1 MSNKIVVTDKTII
14 DFYRENPNLDFIAM
28 NHAFIAI
35 LKSLSTDLSSTI
47 NNTLHSKVLSL
58 VTDIHANLNTV
69 KSDIV
74 SKFRE
79 SIKEYIDDVKMILQH
94 NSLTNNEKM
103 GNLLEKNND
112 NLLAKTT
119 LIINDVVPKSQD
131 KNYLQIENC
140 IQGFCSSIAQDTTKL
155 LALTNKDDTHVDV
168 IVKDI
173 ESKFSNMIS
182 TIQQPIFS
190 FIQSSEERT
199 SAGIQR
205 IKDGLIE
212 NQSANQQLNAGM
224 SDFLNKYNNNSS
236 SKGNVS
242 EAELYYMLQSLL
254 PSDEIIK
261 VNTETASCDLK
272 VNRMDKSKPSIL
284 FENKDYA
291 RSVPTEEV
299 KKFERDIRL
308 QKSHG
313 VFVSQK
319 SPITFKS
326 NFQIDVIGG
335 LIHIYIPN
343 AGHDTNKL
351 KIAIDIIDNLSS
363 KLETIEIIKGEV
375 FSLSKE
381 EMDNITEEYRF
392 FVVQKMQMIDTIK
405 SVTKQLVDKM
415 EEFQLPTVKKMITKS
430 GVVEND
436 NDFKCTFCSCWAG
449 KNKASL
455 SAHIRNCKM
464 NGKNKGDSS
473 VTVVPQDAV
482 LIEDSLILSSSSSGL
497 TSLSSLTSLTSL
509 SETVTLVL
517 PFEQDT
523 VIKSKKVRK

>member
-1 MSNKIVVTDKTII
+1 MSNCITVTDKTII
-14 DFYRENPNLDFIAM
+14 EFYKENPNLDFVAM
-28 NHAFIAI
+28 NHTFIAI

-47 NNTLHSKVLSL
+47 NNTINSKVLAM
-58 VTDIHANLNTV
+58 VTDIHSNLNTV
-69 KSDIV
+69 KTDIIG
-74 SKFRE
+74 KFRD
-79 SIKEYIDDVKMILQH
+79 SIKEYVDDVKTILQN

-103 GNLLEKNND
+103 GALLEKNND

-119 LIINDVVPKSQD
+119 LIVNDVIPKSQD
-131 KNYLQIENC
+131 KNYMQIENC
-140 IQGFCSSIAQDTTKL
+140 IKSVCSSIAQDTSKL
-155 LALTNKDDTHVDV
+155 LELNNKDDTHVDT

-173 ESKFSNMIS
+173 ESRFSNMIS

-205 IKDGLIE
+205 IKDGLLE
-212 NQSANQQLNAGM
+212 HQTVNQKLNTDMG
-224 SDFLNKYNNNSS
+224 DFLNKYNNNSS

-254 PSDEIIK
+254 PSDEIVK
-261 VNTETASCDLK
+261 VNMETASCDLR

-291 RSVPTEEV
+291 RSVPTDEV

-308 QKSHG
+308 QKAHG

-335 LIHIYIPN
+335 LIHIYVPN
-343 AGHDTNKL
+343 AGHDATKI

-363 KLETIEIIKGEV
+363 KLETIESVKGEV

-381 EMDNITEEYRF
+381 EIDDITEEYRF
-392 FVVQKMQMIDTIK
+392 FIVQKMQMIDTIK
-405 SVTKQLVDKM
+405 AVTKQLVDKM
-415 EEFQLPTVKKMITKS
+415 DDFQLPTIKKMVTKL

-436 NDFKCTFCSCWAG
+436 NDFKCSFCSSWAG

-455 SAHIRNCKM
+455 GAHVRNCKS
-464 NGKNKGDSS
+464 NPKNKDTSGGIATLEEPASLL
-473 VTVVPQDAV
+473 DA
-482 LIEDSLILSSSSSGL
+482 SLV
-497 TSLSSLTSLTSL
+497 L
-509 SETVTLVL
+509 SESVVLVL
-517 PFEQDT
+517 PCEGDM
-523 VIKSKKVRK
+523 VVKSKKVKK

>member
-1 MSNKIVVTDKTII
+1 MSNRIIVTDKTII
-14 DFYRENPNLDFIAM
+14 EFYRDNPNLDFIAM

-47 NNTLHSKVLSL
+47 NNTINSKVLSL
-58 VTDIHANLNTV
+58 VTDIHSNLNTV
-69 KSDIV
+69 KTDII
-74 SKFRE
+74 SKFRD
-79 SIKEYIDDVKMILQH
+79 SIKEYIDDVKIILQ
-94 NSLTNNEKM
+94 NSALTNNEKM
-103 GNLLEKNND
+103 SALLEKNND

-119 LIINDVVPKSQD
+119 LIINDVVPKSLD

-140 IQGFCSSIAQDTTKL
+140 VQGFGTAIAQDTAKL
-155 LALTNKDDTHVDV
+155 LTLNNKDDSHT

-173 ESKFSNMIS
+173 ETRFSNMIS

-199 SAGIQR
+199 SVGIQR
-205 IKDGLIE
+205 IKDGLLE
-212 NQSANQQLNAGM
+212 HQTVNQKLNTDM

-254 PSDEIIK
+254 PSDEIVK
-261 VNTETASCDLK
+261 VNSETASCDLK
-272 VNRMDKSKPSIL
+272 VNRMDKSKPTIL
-284 FENKDYA
+284 FENKDYT

-308 QKSHG
+308 QKAHG

-335 LIHIYIPN
+335 LIHIYVPN
-343 AGHDTNKL
+343 AGHDANKI

-363 KLETIEIIKGEV
+363 KLETIETLKGEELT
-375 FSLSKE
+375 LSKE
-381 EMDNITEEYRF
+381 EIDNITEDYRF
-392 FVVQKMQMIDTIK
+392 FVAQKMQMIDTIK
-405 SVTKQLVDKM
+405 AVTKQLVDKM
-415 EEFQLPTVKKMITKS
+415 DDFQLPAIKKITTKL

-436 NDFKCTFCSCWAG
+436 NEFKCSFCSSWSG

-455 SAHIRNCKM
+455 GAHVRNCKL
-464 NGKNKGDSS
+464 NPKNNTSTCIS
-473 VTVVPQDAV
+473 EVS
-482 LIEDSLILSSSSSGL
+482 IEALALKEEL
-497 TSLSSLTSLTSL
+497 
-509 SETVTLVL
+509 TLVT

-523 VIKSKKVRK
+523 IIKSKRVKK